1 MGTKVLAQ
9 RSNSIREE
17 VSMAET
23 LGKVWLRRHWV
34 PSSFAAAA
42 AFLLVSALA
51 TPSLLRIRNASHY
64 QHEIGPPAQP
74 PRTTDN
80 VRRLP
85 INANLSPAGEMYFA
99 TPSTG
104 GASPTAAFDRKI
116 SRTSSMDL
124 VVTHPAEDL
133 EKIRSYAES
142 VGGWVERSEASGTQ
156 DTGTASLTI
165 QVPSARLEEVKAELR
180 KLAITVESDKTDAL
194 DVTRQYVDVQARL
207 RNLRAEESQYLQIM
221 RSAHKVPDMLEVSE
235 KLSEVR
241 GEIEQTQAEFES
253 LSKQVE
259 MVSIAVS
266 MHPQPAVEG
275 FVLDWKPMQQVK
287 ISLHDALDGVAD
299 YATAMTAALLY
310 LPVLLLW
317 GATVVLGA
325 AAAWRSLR
333 WTGRVFFK
341 LPAMVEKPAS

>member
-1 MGTKVLAQ
+1 
-9 RSNSIREE
+9 
-17 VSMAET
+17 MAET
-23 LGKVWLRRHWV
+23 LGQVWLRRHWFA
-34 PSSFAAAA
+34 SSFGAAAI
-42 AFLLVSALA
+42 FLLASALL
-51 TPSLLRIRNASHY
+51 TPNLLRVRNSTHY
-64 QHEIGPPAQP
+64 QDQVGPPAQP
-74 PRTTDN
+74 IPATDTL
-80 VRRLP
+80 RRIP
-85 INANLSPAGEMYFA
+85 MNANLSPAGEMYFS
-99 TPSTG
+99 TPSTTG
-104 GASPTAAFDRKI
+104 DASPARVTDRKI
-116 SRTSSMDL
+116 ARTSSMDM
-124 VVTHPAEDL
+124 VVSHPAEDL

-142 VGGWVERSEASGTQ
+142 VGGWVERSEASGAQ
-156 DTGTASLTI
+156 DAATASLTI

-266 MHPQPAVEG
+266 MHPQPTVQG
-275 FVLDWKPMQQVK
+275 FVLNWKPMQQLKV
-287 ISLHDALDGVAD
+287 SLHDALDGLAD

-310 LPVLLLW
+310 APVLLLW
-317 GATVVLGA
+317 VGTILLAAFVVWKG
-325 AAAWRSLR
+325 LR
-333 WTGRVFFK
+333 WTGRVVFK
-341 LPAMVEKPAS
+341 LPAVTEKAAG